1 MMNTRGLL
9 TVVMLPSLMGVVFAL
24 GCSSQIASHPSTPQA
39 VIEKFLQ
46 LDSDAAGLS
55 KETWPEFAQYTTY
68 SEAPSWDTFIVID
81 HYELG
86 SVMVGSTRAQ
96 AQVTYYPLGKLTE
109 TFTPDT
115 HPEMVTYHLNM
126 VGDLWKVDSTQL
138 IPHIAWDVMKRRLET
153 ASAADPKVKATNNA
167 LIAQISAVKR

>member
-1 MMNTRGLL
+1 MMNTRRLL
-9 TVVMLPSLMGVVFAL
+9 RFVLLPSLVWGVSL
-24 GCSSQIASHPSTPQA
+24 SGCTSRNASHPTSPQA

-81 HYELG
+81 RYELG
-86 SVMVGSTRAQ
+86 PVMVGSTRAQ
-96 AQVTYYPLGKLTE
+96 AQVTYYPLGRLSD

-115 HPEMVTYHLNM
+115 RPEAMTYHLNL
-126 VGDLWKVDSTQL
+126 VGDQWKVDSTQL
-138 IPHIAWDVMKRRLET
+138 IPHIAWDVMKRRLEA
-153 ASAADPKVKATNNA
+153 ASAADPKVKTTNDA